1 MIVALLSLAFA
12 SPRDALVGPDALPA
26 WASPSGEV
34 RVDTAWWT
42 SFGDPGLVQVMES
55 ALASNRDL
63 AAAVAR
69 ARASRAQAATALAP
83 LLPTVS
89 FDASA
94 QLAPTASRGFQFG
107 GLPSFGDEEPPATY
121 TTGQAAFTA
130 GWDVDLFL
138 RNQQA
143 LAASRHDAA
152 ASEGDRDAAV
162 LAFATRV
169 AEGYFD
175 VITARLRVGLVEQQ
189 VQSTASLLEIVEL
202 RYQAGDA
209 SAVDVLQQRQTA
221 ASARS
226 QLPLARANARAL
238 EHQLAVALSLPPST
252 VVPAVAEQLPDLPPV
267 PDAGLPADLVLNRPD
282 LVAAEERIDAA
293 SARHANAVRRLLPT
307 VRLSGTAGWQFFY
320 ETETKTQTFWNAG
333 AQVSVPLFGGLAT
346 QNGIRSTRS
355 LEHAAVHAY
364 TQLAANAVLEVENG
378 LVLEASRRAQL
389 EALDEQLAAAGSALQ
404 EAREQYVR
412 GIGSYLALLTA
423 QNTHYTAQ
431 LAHLDARRQ
440 LLSARVQLHDALG
453 GTWASDTARSLGE
466 NR

>member
-1 MIVALLSLAFA
+1 MILALLALATA
-12 SPRDALVGPDALPA
+12 APIDDRVGPEALSA
-26 WASPSGEV
+26 WSTPDGDTP
-34 RVDTAWWT
+34 VDTDWWT
-42 SFGDPGLVQVMES
+42 TFADPGLDDVMRR

-63 AAAVAR
+63 AAAFAR
-69 ARASRAQAATALAP
+69 AEASRAQSSSAMAP
-83 LLPTVS
+83 LLPNVS

-107 GLPSFGDEEPPATY
+107 GIPTLGTEEPPKTY

-130 GWDVDLFL
+130 GWDLDVFL
-138 RNQQA
+138 RNQQN
-143 LAASRHDAA
+143 LAASRHEAR

-175 VITARLRVGLVEQQ
+175 VITSRKRVEIVKEQ
-189 VQSTASLLEIVEL
+189 VAATGDLLKIVEL

-209 SAVDVLQQRQTA
+209 SAVDLLQQRQTA
-221 ASARS
+221 AQVRS
-226 QLPLARANARAL
+226 QLPLAEANAKAL
-238 EHQLAVALSLPPST
+238 EHQLAVALSLPPATIIPT
-252 VVPAVAEQLPDLPPV
+252 VAVDLPDLPPV
-267 PDAGLPADLVLNRPD
+267 PDAGIPADLVLNRPD

-293 SARHANAVRRLLPT
+293 TARRNNAVRKLLPT
-307 VRLSGTAGWQFFY
+307 LRISGTAGWQFFE
-320 ETETKTQTFWNAG
+320 ETELKTQTFWNAG

-346 QNGIRSTRS
+346 QNGIRSARAQES
-355 LEHAAVHAY
+355 AAVHAY

-378 LVLEASRRAQL
+378 LVAENSRRAQL
-389 EALDEQLAAAGSALQ
+389 AVLDEQVEAASAALT

-423 QNTHYTAQ
+423 QNTHYNAK

-453 GTWASDTARSLGE
+453 GTWVARVARTIGE
-466 NR
+466 N